1 MSIETHPHPK
11 GNSTPYDTLID
22 DNGDVMVPD
31 EYDALGE
38 EYDFAYEQKNPVVP
52 EVVIGPSTRLDERY
66 VALAAMSK
74 RYKEYASAVG
84 FKAASASDKKRP
96 ALRRT
101 YANLDLM
108 ANDKLARA
116 RYTTEVEKSVLMPLL
131 KTDELL
137 AAGFQ
142 PMEVEEV
149 EQETIHSVRNNF
161 GHRVGH
167 TKRNRSMNS
176 INKPTN
182 IE

>member
-1 MSIETHPHPK
+1 MSIETYPHFK
-11 GNSTPYDTLID
+11 GNSTPYDTIID
-22 DNGDVMVPD
+22 DNGDVVVPD

-38 EYDFAYEQKNPVVP
+38 QYDFAYEPKSPVVP

-66 VALAAMSK
+66 IALAAMSK
-74 RYKEYASAVG
+74 RYKEYASALG
-84 FKAASASDKKRP
+84 FKAASASDEKRP
-96 ALRRT
+96 ELRRT

-116 RYTTEVEKSVLMPLL
+116 RYTLEAEKSVLMPLL

-142 PMEVEEV
+142 PVEVEEV

-167 TKRNRSMNS
+167 RKRNKNMDK
-176 INKPTN
+176 INKPTDV
-182 IE
+182 E